1 MNLLYIYLG
10 KIQVQRDQLS
20 LTKLFI
26 FVILLNHISRRTFLD
41 DFEGL
46 ESGIYK
52 HKMPSLSLVILLI
65 KNLQE
70 IIHCQS
76 LHANNPLH
84 RQSTL

>member
-1 MNLLYIYLG
+1 MNLLYTYLG

-46 ESGIYK
+46 E
-52 HKMPSLSLVILLI
+52 
-65 KNLQE
+65 
-70 IIHCQS
+70 
-76 LHANNPLH
+76 
-84 RQSTL
+84 